1 MEESG
6 GLQSM
11 GSLRVGHDR
20 GTSLSL
26 FTFMYWRRKCQPTPV
41 FLPGES
47 QGRGSFGG
55 LLSMGSHRVG
65 HDWSDLANISG
76 QNSSKYINPI
86 TSHSSL
92 LSSNLKPSDH
102 LFSSVAQSCPTLCDP
117 MNRSTPGLSVQTQI
131 HRVGDAIQPSH
142 PLSSPFPPAPN
153 PCQHQSFPMSQLLA
167 GLLKQTSN

>member
-20 GTSLSL
+20 ATSPSL
-26 FTFMYWRRKCQPTPV
+26 FTFRYWRKKCQPTPV

-65 HDWSDLANISG
+65 HDWSDLANISR
-76 QNSSKYINPI
+76 QNSSKYINPT

-117 MNRSTPGLSVQTQI
+117 MNRSTPGLPVQTQI